1 MKTAISVPDSL
12 YERVE
17 RLLASTGQSRSAFF
31 AEAAEQRLAALERNE
46 LTAQIDMVVADA
58 RDAVIVEYNPRR
70 LSDADTRW

>member
-31 AEAAEQRLAALERNE
+31 AEAAEQRLAALEQNE

-58 RDAVIVEYNPRR
+58 RDAVIVEYNQRR